1 VEAPSGRASS
11 KDIPGYFMKSFI
23 NENMVLATQ
32 IENADAVENLE
43 SILCK
48 SLAQAAHMFK
58 RGIRVI
64 LYSSDRHTLTDAYH
78 Q

>member
-1 VEAPSGRASS
+1 
-11 KDIPGYFMKSFI
+11 MKSFI

-32 IENADAVENLE
+32 IENADAVEDLE

-58 RGIRVI
+58 RGFASSCIPQTVI
-64 LYSSDRHTLTDAYH
+64 P
-78 Q
+78 